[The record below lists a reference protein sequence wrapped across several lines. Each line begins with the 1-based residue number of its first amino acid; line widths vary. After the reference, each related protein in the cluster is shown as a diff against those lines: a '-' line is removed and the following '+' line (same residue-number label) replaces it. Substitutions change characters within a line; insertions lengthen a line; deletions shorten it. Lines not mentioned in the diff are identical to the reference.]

1 MAKKKTAGQV
11 PENKLA
17 KQEPTDGLVIVQEKI
32 KGMQAMLDQTKV
44 TNDDELKA
52 ISDKIGAVKKLGK
65 YISQEKDKFV
75 APAKEI
81 IQQAKEK
88 YDPYIKE
95 CQNAEGTLKSRALAY
110 MQEQERVRLAKE
122 AEIAKKAEEG
132 RIKPETAIRRM
143 ENLPDAPRNV
153 NTGESGL
160 RMSKRKVAVIVDP
173 AQVPDEYWIID
184 EVKVRKVALAGVNI
198 PGVEVWEEAWLA
210 SLA

>member
-1 MAKKKTAGQV
+1 
-11 PENKLA
+11 
-17 KQEPTDGLVIVQEKI
+17 
-32 KGMQAMLDQTKV
+32 
-44 TNDDELKA
+44 
-52 ISDKIGAVKKLGK
+52 
-65 YISQEKDKFV
+65 
-75 APAKEI
+75 
-81 IQQAKEK
+81 
-88 YDPYIKE
+88 
-95 CQNAEGTLKSRALAY
+95 
-110 MQEQERVRLAKE
+110 
-122 AEIAKKAEEG
+122 
-132 RIKPETAIRRM
+132 M